1 MHKKRILKKDLDY
14 GFEIMKKGSAITIT
28 ETVEK
33 NLEEKG
39 YLESND
45 KNKKELVTN
54 KKIKENGN
62 K

>member
-14 GFEIMKKGSAITIT
+14 GFEIMKKGSTIIIT
-28 ETVEK
+28 ENVEK
-33 NLEEKG
+33 SLDERG

-45 KNKKELVTN
+45 KKEKKLVTN

>member
-1 MHKKRILKKDLDY
+1 MVL
-14 GFEIMKKGSAITIT
+14 KKGSSIIIT